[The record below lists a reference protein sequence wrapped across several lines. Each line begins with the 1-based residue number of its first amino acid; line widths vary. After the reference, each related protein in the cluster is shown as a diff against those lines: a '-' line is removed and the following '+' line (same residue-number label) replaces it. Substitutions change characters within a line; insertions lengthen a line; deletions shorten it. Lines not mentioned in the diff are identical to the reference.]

1 MPENTE
7 DVKEEFTPITTQED
21 LDKIIGKRVMRERDK
36 YKDYDK
42 YKSAAEELDKIKEA
56 NKSDLEKATSRA
68 EKAEKEL
75 ASLKS
80 AQELSKAAK
89 EIAKE
94 TGVPAEALRGS
105 TREELAEHAAQLQT
119 LLHKGSIPYVD
130 SDGKKPS
137 SGAAKSNAQ
146 VFAELFN

>member
-1 MPENTE
+1 MKGEAKMPENTE

-80 AQELSKAAK
+80 AQCRR
-89 EIAKE
+89 I
-94 TGVPAEALRGS
+94 T
-105 TREELAEHAAQLQT
+105 
-119 LLHKGSIPYVD
+119 
-130 SDGKKPS
+130 
-137 SGAAKSNAQ
+137 
-146 VFAELFN
+146 

>member
-119 LLHKGSIPYVD
+119 LLHKDSIPYVD